1 MITKN
6 DCLMLLSELADSG
19 IDTQKEVSKL
29 LKSTSIDLDVLK
41 FINSYKTFDVL
52 DFYDKLR
59 VNYNNKRSKLYK
71 NIVQIDEKEPKDIVV
86 TLSSLLTQ
94 ILLHSNTV
102 SDKDLFLKHS
112 RAEEISR
119 VLNNYFKSYDLTLCV
134 SLLKLVKADLK
145 ALESLNKVI

>member
-6 DCLMLLSELADSG
+6 DCILLLGELSEQG
-19 IDTQKEVSKL
+19 IDVTSEINKVVKN
-29 LKSTSIDLDVLK
+29 TSIDLEVLK
-41 FINSYKTFDVL
+41 FINGYRTFEVL

-71 NIVQIDEKEPKDIVV
+71 CIVQVDEKEPKDIVI

-94 ILLHSNTV
+94 ILLHSKTV
-102 SDKDLFLKHS
+102 EDKELFLKHS

-119 VLNNYFKSYDLTLCV
+119 VLNNYFKTYDLTLCV
-134 SLLKLVKADLK
+134 TMLKLVKADLK

>member
-6 DCLMLLSELADSG
+6 DCLMLLAELSDLG
-19 IDTQKEVSKL
+19 VDTKDAVNKVV
-29 LKSTSIDLDVLK
+29 KNTSIDLEVLK

-52 DFYDKLR
+52 NFYDKLR

-71 NIVQIDEKEPKDIVV
+71 CIVQVDEKEPRDIVV
-86 TLSSLLTQ
+86 TLASLLTQ

-102 SDKDLFLKHS
+102 EDKELFLKHS

-119 VLNNYFKSYDLTLCV
+119 VLNNYFKTYDLTLCIT
-134 SLLKLVKADLK
+134 LLKLIKADLK